1 MARSTRKLDEL
12 AELLER
18 TGGDAQRLGAVKCA
32 QKFRRSWIDLAQ
44 SLVKIRSSRAY
55 QRWGYEDFHE
65 YCSKEL
71 TLKRPTVDKLT
82 ISYST
87 LERHKPEVL
96 QRDGVAKSIPS
107 YQAIDYFSK
116 VVDKDEGAANETAN
130 KRARGRKAPP
140 RGEELEA
147 LSSAVFD
154 EGKPVG
160 ELRKRFDPV
169 FFPRPKGSEELDQ
182 LRKADSAS
190 RRLAEQLAEVS
201 VLQEDDAAAAAIE
214 ALGALRERLAEL
226 IEPLEKK
233 VNGGKKRTRAPR
245 MKSASGDA

>member
-18 TGGDAQRLGAVKCA
+18 TGGDAQRLEAVKRA
-32 QKFRRSWIDLAQ
+32 QRFRRSWIDLAQ
-44 SLVKIRSSRAY
+44 ALVKIRSSQAY
-55 QRWGYEDFHE
+55 TRWGYEDFHD

-96 QRDGVAKSIPS
+96 NRDGVARSIPS

-116 VVDKDEGAANETAN
+116 VVDNDEGAANETAN

-147 LSSAVFD
+147 LSTAVFD

-169 FFPRPKGSEELDQ
+169 FFPRPKGAEELDQ
-182 LRKADSAS
+182 LKKVDATS
-190 RRLAEQLAEVS
+190 RRLAESLAEVAA
-201 VLQEDDAAAAAIE
+201 LQDDDATVAALE
-214 ALGALRERLAEL
+214 ALGALRERLAAL

-233 VNGGKKRTRAPR
+233 LNGGKKRTRAPR
-245 MKSASGDA
+245 MQSASGDA